1 MSELKKDDKVVC
13 INNEYIEKHLTIGKV
28 YKIANTECNGRTRV
42 INDNGDVLDYFA
54 YRFRL
59 ATLLEK
65 ELSE

>member
-1 MSELKKDDKVVC
+1 MSFKEGDKVVC
-13 INNEYIEKHLTIGKV
+13 IDRDNQKYLTIGKV
-28 YKIANTECNGRTRV
+28 Y
-42 INDNGDVLDYFA
+42 DVLDENSLYITILNDISEEHDFFL